1 MRPGKRGRGARMRQT
16 VFTAMLPI
24 GESLVVQKNRISG
37 SRRDGPRIAVVTG
50 MYGDELEG
58 QLVAF
63 ELARRLNDTP
73 GDLRGTVDIYPALN
87 PLGLSS
93 HEHGVPQ
100 FDIDLERTFPGNP
113 DGNMT
118 EVLADA
124 VFRDILGAR
133 ACVVIHS
140 SDAYV
145 REMTQVRIDEDDEND
160 LVGLASLLNSQII
173 WARAAKPMS
182 GPSLARAL
190 NAQRCPTV
198 VVEMGTGMS
207 VSKDSGSWL
216 VEGILRLMESL
227 HAWTG
232 STIALPYP
240 RVVRGDNVAVLTA
253 SDPGLFLAHVE
264 HGDRVRR
271 GDVIGAV
278 VDPLEGTTLSEV
290 RTPCAGLVFSLRTY
304 PVTQPG
310 SLLARILE
318 EGQ

>member
-1 MRPGKRGRGARMRQT
+1 MKQT
-16 VFTAMLPI
+16 VFSAMLPI
-24 GESLVVQKNRISG
+24 GESLVVQKNRMRG
-37 SRRDGPRIAVVTG
+37 TRRDGPRIAVVTG

-58 QLVAF
+58 QFVAY
-63 ELARRLNDTP
+63 ELARRLNDSP

-113 DGNMT
+113 DGNLT

-145 REMTQVRIDEDDEND
+145 REMTQVRIDESPTTD
-160 LVGLASLLNSQII
+160 LVELASLLNPQII
-173 WARAAKPMS
+173 WARAALSTS

-190 NAQRCPTV
+190 NARGCATV
-198 VVEMGTGMS
+198 VVEMGAGMS

-216 VEGILRLMESL
+216 VEGILRLMERL
-227 HAWTG
+227 HAWAG

-240 RVVRGDNVAVLTA
+240 RVVRGGNVAVLAA
-253 SDPGLFLAHVE
+253 SDPGLFLSYVE

-271 GDVIGAV
+271 GDVVGSIV
-278 VDPLEGTTLSEV
+278 NPLEGTITSEV
-290 RTPCAGLVFSLRTY
+290 RTPCNGLVFSLRTY
-304 PVTQPG
+304 PVVQPG

-318 EGQ
+318 EER